1 MQANMS
7 YEITGEETAN
17 TLAQKWGIGVDGIRI
32 KYSALFAEGHPLFV
46 AKFDRHAP
54 LLPEQIEIL
63 TPSKRGSQK
72 NNIPKAGKSVQG
84 AEKSAPALLEIGIK
98 TPFMWR
104 AMLFVFIAFLLVI
117 GHAILIW
124 FDMSVLWSTPG
135 KIGGGIVFAFIF
147 SGMILMSEKSDK
159 MAEIRENMLW
169 AVAALES
176 LAIVVHQAT
185 FYRSASEAFTAGLGV
200 GYTWALSAVICLCSI
215 GATVFYQKVI
225 R

>member
-7 YEITGEETAN
+7 HEIEIEETAN
-17 TLAQKWGIGVDGIRI
+17 TLAQKRGIGVDGIRI

-46 AKFDRHAP
+46 AKFDRHAT
-54 LLPEQIEIL
+54 LSPEQIEIL
-63 TPSKRGSQK
+63 TPSKKGANTKQTTVGRS
-72 NNIPKAGKSVQG
+72 ARG
-84 AEKSAPALLEIGIK
+84 AEKADPALLDSSPK
-98 TPFMWR
+98 KPLMWR
-104 AMLFVFIAFLLVI
+104 AMVFVFLAFLLVI

-124 FDMSVLWSTPG
+124 FDMSVLWATPG

-147 SGMILMSEKSDK
+147 SGMVLMSEKSEQ

-169 AVAALES
+169 AVALLEA

-185 FYRSASEAFTAGLGV
+185 FYRSASEAFVAGLGI

-225 R
+225 K